1 MPTRAVQVHY
11 ACLAEPTPGQVG
23 DVLALYLLQGWWGP
37 TSGRDRETAEAIIRG
52 SHCFVVAEAE
62 GRVIGMGRALSDRVS
77 DAYIQDVVVEPSFR
91 GRGIGRRIVEEL
103 VHRLRQ
109 DGIEWIGLGA
119 EAGTHD
125 FYRRAGFTELPGC
138 IVMLKKDP

>member
-1 MPTRAVQVHY
+1 MPVHY
-11 ACLAEPTPGQVG
+11 AFITEPAASQVEE
-23 DVLALYLLQGWWGP
+23 VLALYRIQGWWGR
-37 TSGRDRETAEAIIRG
+37 SSERDPETAGAIIRG
-52 SHCFVVAEAE
+52 SHCFLVAEAD
-62 GRVIGMGRALSDRVS
+62 GRVVGMGRAISDGVS
-77 DAYIQDVVVEPSFR
+77 DAYIQDVVVDPAYR
-91 GRGIGRRIVEEL
+91 GRGIGGRIVADL

-109 DGIEWIGLGA
+109 DGIGWIGLGA